1 MDYKEN
7 VIEWL
12 TGQDTATVTVHQK
25 KFANKIKRMAERGA
39 AEIIAE
45 NDDGTIMA
53 HISIKA
59 IHLYQQAWNGAGI
72 PVGSDDDTDE
82 DEDEI

>member
-12 TGQDTATVTVHQK
+12 TGQDVATVTVHQK
-25 KFANKIKRMAERGA
+25 RFVNRIKKMAQRGMA
-39 AEIIAE
+39 DILAE
-45 NDDGTIMA
+45 NEDGSVLA

-59 IHLYQQAWNGAGI
+59 IHLYQQEWNGAGFRAI
-72 PVGSDDDTDE
+72 LTT
-82 DEDEI
+82 I